1 MSLYKEFNEKKK
13 STLQEKLGKKNVHQV
28 PTIDKVVVNVWIW
41 SLVTRKGLK
50 DFSDIEKN
58 IMRITGQKPK
68 IVKSRKSVSNFKLR
82 EDMPI
87 MLMVTLRKELAYDF
101 VERLVNLTL
110 PRLRDFRGLTP
121 KKFDWHGNY
130 SIGFNNLSMFAEI
143 KPDDIITNCGIQISI
158 VTSAD
163 NDEDAKHLLETL
175 WVIFIK

>member
-13 STLQEKLGKKNVHQV
+13 KELQEKLGKKNVHQI

-87 MLMVTLRKELAYDF
+87 MLMVTLRNQTAYDF

-110 PRLRDFRGLTP
+110 PRLRDFRWLSP
-121 KKFDWHGNY
+121 KKFDWNGNY
-130 SIGFNNLSMFAEI
+130 SMGFNNLAMFAEI
-143 KPDDIITNCGIQISI
+143 KPDEIVTNCGIQISI
-158 VTSAD
+158 VTNAD
-163 NDEDAKHLLETL
+163 SDEDAKALLETL

>member
-13 STLQEKLGKKNVHQV
+13 SQLQEKLGKKNIHQV

-87 MLMVTLRKELAYDF
+87 MLMVTLRNQTAYDF
-101 VERLVNLTL
+101 LERLVNLTL
-110 PRLRDFRGLTP
+110 PRLRDFRGLSP
-121 KKFDWHGNY
+121 KKFDWNWNY
-130 SIGFNNLSMFAEI
+130 SIGFNNLAMFAEI
-143 KPDDIITNCGIQISI
+143 KPDEIITNCGIQISI
-158 VTSAD
+158 VTNAD
-163 NDEDAKHLLETL
+163 NDDDAKQLLESL
-175 WVIFIK
+175 WIIFIK